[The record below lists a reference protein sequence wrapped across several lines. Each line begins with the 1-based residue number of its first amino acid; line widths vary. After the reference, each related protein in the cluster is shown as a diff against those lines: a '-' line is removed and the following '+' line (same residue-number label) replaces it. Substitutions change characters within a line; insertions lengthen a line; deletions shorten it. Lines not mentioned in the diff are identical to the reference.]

1 MKWQPKIVMGET
13 TADSG
18 MKASTDLI
26 GSRSDEPNAKGFV
39 SVTFDL
45 PEDSWDLSKG
55 TWCVDGFHFY

>member
-1 MKWQPKIVMGET
+1 
-13 TADSG
+13 